1 MKCAQAVALVLLMVG
16 GTVMVSEAFGQ
27 QPQPDSMHFKRTG
40 KGTFYHKENG
50 GFEKLTGV
58 PFDKL
63 QCVHCH
69 QKSGQRA
76 DGSPLPD
83 PYVPSCTDC
92 HDSSDKPSVNSP
104 AICLECHS
112 RQRAEVGFFKDLP
125 EPKDPGWQDLHV
137 RRGMTCISCH
147 TGDQLHQS
155 AGDQTTMLAPG
166 AVGAKCEQCHEPAKL
181 SPASHAVHGD
191 RLACAACHIK
201 SVLTCNNCHF
211 ETELAVNGKFKRAI
225 SQGRGFVM
233 LLNRKGSGPGG
244 KDQVH
249 PATYQS
255 LVYKGKTF
263 YTVAPFFSHT
273 TMEKGRP
280 CKDCHDS
287 AALKEYDETGKI
299 AIATWN
305 PAKGNLDQ
313 VQGIVPIP
321 PDWAQALQ
329 FDFANF
335 TGDVTQPDQKD
346 KWVFLKKGADLTQ
359 MLQTVAAPLSKEQLA
374 KLRTAV
380 PHPTA
385 SKP

>member
-1 MKCAQAVALVLLMVG
+1 MKYAQAVALVLLMVG
-16 GTVMVSEAFGQ
+16 GATTTSKALGE
-27 QPQPDSMHFKRTG
+27 QPQPDSLHFKRTG

-63 QCVHCH
+63 ACVHCH

-76 DGSPLPD
+76 DGWPLPD
-83 PYVPSCTDC
+83 PYAPSCTDC
-92 HDSSDKPSVNSP
+92 HDSSKNPSVNSP

-112 RQRAEVGFFKDLP
+112 RQSAEVGFFKSLP
-125 EPKDPGWQDLHV
+125 EPKDLGWQDLHV
-137 RRGMTCISCH
+137 RRGMTCTSCH
-147 TGDQLHQS
+147 TGDQLHRS
-155 AGDQTTMLAPG
+155 ADGETTMLVPG
-166 AVGAKCEQCHEPAKL
+166 AIGARCEHCHEPAKL

-191 RLACAACHIK
+191 RLACAACHVK

-211 ETELAVNGKFKRAI
+211 ETELAVNGKFKRPI

-244 KDQVH
+244 KDQVY

-255 LVYKGKTF
+255 LVYKDKTF

-273 TMEKGRP
+273 IMEKGRP
-280 CKDCHDS
+280 CKDCHES
-287 AALKEYDETGKI
+287 AVLKEYDKTGKI
-299 AIATWN
+299 PVATWN
-305 PAKGNLDQ
+305 PTKKSLDE

-321 PDWAQALQ
+321 PDWAEALQ
-329 FDFANF
+329 FDFADF
-335 TGDVTQPDQKD
+335 TGDVTQPGQKD

-359 MLQTVAAPLSKEQLA
+359 MLQTVAAPLTKEQLD

-380 PHPTA
+380 PETTA
-385 SKP
+385 PRP